1 VVGSWSNRGS
11 FVVAVATRPLELM
24 YVLAVVVALVNV
36 KPAFA
41 SCPPFVIEVKSTF
54 SVALSPI
61 IARRIIEPIMR
72 LPPP

>member
-1 VVGSWSNRGS
+1 
-11 FVVAVATRPLELM
+11 M
-24 YVLAVVVALVNV
+24 YVRAVVVALVKV

-61 IARRIIEPIMR
+61 IARRIIEPIMG